1 MFCIKKEK
9 SIKQMNFSY
18 FGKMDVIVDV
28 ITGLLLMISLILSRL
43 VVYNNP
49 HKKYTKEIY
58 EKCGKLNFVLNR
70 SFFLFFICVFCD
82 RNNERYDNNLP
93 DIIFIFSKILKSWLF
108 L

>member
-1 MFCIKKEK
+1 
-9 SIKQMNFSY
+9 MNFSY

-70 SFFLFFICVFCD
+70 SFFLFLFVSFVIV
-82 RNNERYDNNLP
+82 ELV
-93 DIIFIFSKILKSWLF
+93 ISIVMGLLIFLLCSET
-108 L
+108 

>member
-43 VVYNNP
+43 VVYNKP
-49 HKKYTKEIY
+49 HKKYIKEIY

-82 RNNERYDNNLP
+82 SRTGYFNCNGTANF
-93 DIIFIFSKILKSWLF
+93 FIML
-108 L
+108 

>member
-43 VVYNNP
+43 VVYNKP

-82 RNNERYDNNLP
+82 SRIDYFNCNGTVNF
-93 DIIFIFSKILKSWLF
+93 FIML
-108 L
+108 